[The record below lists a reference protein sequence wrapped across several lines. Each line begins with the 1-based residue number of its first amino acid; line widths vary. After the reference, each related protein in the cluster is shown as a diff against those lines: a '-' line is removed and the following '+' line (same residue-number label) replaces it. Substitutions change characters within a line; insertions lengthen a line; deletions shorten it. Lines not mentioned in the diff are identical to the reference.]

1 MVSTVLILEC
11 PDTEETLH
19 TYGEFKGIYSPSMLT
34 EIMTIRRRVVSPTLK
49 KYKHGPDVRL
59 AALFID
65 KGGEFRTIIPV
76 PLDEVQEHY
85 FLRET
90 KKFLSNHND
99 EKTKYYSDNFSV
111 LYLQYQKRT

>member
-34 EIMTIRRRVVSPTLK
+34 EIMTIRRRVIHYTMK
-49 KYKHGPDVRL
+49 KYRHGLDVRL
-59 AALFID
+59 SAMFID
-65 KGGEFRTIIPV
+65 KGGEFNDVIPV
-76 PLDEVQEHY
+76 PLQEHQEYY

-90 KKFLSNHND
+90 KNFLSNHND